1 MLNLSV
7 TRQPLSERSYF
18 AKKTYEATLSV
29 EHVGVSND
37 EQRWLDLTFAIKPD
51 GKHGS
56 VFGLAIS
63 PSDFAELA
71 RMMVEV
77 DPATAIHAFGA
88 AMQSADIERRA
99 PTKDAQA
106 A

>member
-1 MLNLSV
+1 MLRLTV
-7 TRQPLSERSYF
+7 IRQPQSGGRF
-18 AKKTYEATLSV
+18 AKKSSEATLSV
-29 EHVGVSND
+29 EHLGVSND

-56 VFGLAIS
+56 VFGLSIS

-71 RMMVEV
+71 RMMVEA
-77 DPATAIHAFGA
+77 DPAAAIHAFGA
-88 AMQSADIERRA
+88 AMQSADIERRV
-99 PTKDAQA
+99 PTEALQA